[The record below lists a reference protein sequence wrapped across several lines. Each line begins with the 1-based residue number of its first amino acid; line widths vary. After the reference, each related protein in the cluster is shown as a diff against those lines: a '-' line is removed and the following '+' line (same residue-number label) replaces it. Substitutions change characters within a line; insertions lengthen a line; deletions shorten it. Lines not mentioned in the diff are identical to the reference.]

1 MQNATLSLIMS
12 VRPSLWN
19 NSAPTG
25 RIFMKPVILRI
36 FQKSVERI
44 QISLKS
50 DKNSGYFRG
59 LCTFMIISR
68 RILLKVTYLRQNC
81 RENQNTQYVFSNS
94 FLKIMPLMRQ
104 CEKTRCKARHA
115 TDDNIIRHIHF
126 ADFKT
131 KATHTLRIRNT
142 CCFSTATVFTRVRLH
157 FMLYVHCLSCLFR
170 NSWQQRGSL
179 TITLTSHVGGSGF
192 EFQSA
197 YLLSWPIIFVVFL
210 SPPCKCCGRVLK

>member
-1 MQNATLSLIMS
+1 MRLLASSCLS

-25 RIFMKPVILRI
+25 RIVM
-36 FQKSVERI
+36 KSVTVSIFPKSIERI

-50 DKNSGYFRG
+50 DKNSGYFKG

-68 RILLKVTYLRQNC
+68 RIVLRVTYLRQNC

-115 TDDNIIRHIHF
+115 TDDNIIDMRF
-126 ADFKT
+126 ACWIT
-131 KATHTLRIRNT
+131 KATHIHTEYVIRVA
-142 CCFSTATVFTRVRLH
+142 FPR
-157 FMLYVHCLSCLFR
+157 
-170 NSWQQRGSL
+170 QQ
-179 TITLTSHVGGSGF
+179 
-192 EFQSA
+192 
-197 YLLSWPIIFVVFL
+197 
-210 SPPCKCCGRVLK
+210 C